1 MSTAQIIYEQYK
13 VLPKKVQN
21 ELIALINKNN
31 DEYVQVSLP
40 SLIAGLNE
48 MKLIREG
55 KLEPT
60 SFDDFMKDL
69 KDEGWTKSF
78 GVV

>member
-21 ELIALINKNN
+21 ELLALINKNN

-69 KDEGWTKSF
+69 KDEG
-78 GVV
+78 

>member
-1 MSTAQIIYEQYK
+1 MSTAQTIYEQYK

-69 KDEGWTKSF
+69 KDEG
-78 GVV
+78 

>member
-1 MSTAQIIYEQYK
+1 NLTKMSTAQIIYEQYK

-21 ELIALINKNN
+21 ELIALINKDN
-31 DEYVQVSLP
+31 DEYVQVYLP

-55 KLEPT
+55 KLEAT
-60 SFDDFMKDL
+60 SFEDFMKEL
-69 KDEGWTKSF
+69 KDES
-78 GVV
+78 